1 MKENSNKIDN
11 EQENFLKKFKG
22 QIQTLGK
29 DGIIG
34 SIGNNNEN
42 KIIHFNNFKTN
53 NLKPIKKNS
62 LKTIKEKTS
71 LNNNKNNISDI
82 LNINNNINN

>member
-53 NLKPIKKNS
+53 NLKPQIIIII
-62 LKTIKEKTS
+62 TIKLKIITIK
-71 LNNNKNNISDI
+71 LTII
-82 LNINNNINN
+82 IIIINYLQ